1 MKKYI
6 PFCLLALAAVFWAVP
21 ALRSTYVETD
31 TSSFYNADLM
41 FRDSMNDIT
50 FSDNGEGRLNQKG
63 EELDEGTFLET
74 YKELHDARWSF
85 FLPNNLTVVTLSE
98 PLYYYNSPEDAEPA
112 LVLEAGKRYLVYS
125 PELEREIFRRGGRWI
140 GYGLVSWPT
149 YEKGWR
155 YARPL
160 IPMEKYEALLDG
172 TYELPEAF
180 YTGLGDLKR
189 VAYSSAMEVFL
200 PATSEEREENGGDA
214 TGRWHDLA
222 CFHSEAVYHT
232 DLVLADIGAYKSP
245 DFVYPPLNLRHRL
258 HSFDVWDGICVG
270 LGTIS
275 FAAGF
280 LLFLQVYLRKWLA
293 GQLCR

>member
-125 PELEREIFRRGGRWI
+125 P
-140 GYGLVSWPT
+140 
-149 YEKGWR
+149 
-155 YARPL
+155 
-160 IPMEKYEALLDG
+160 
-172 TYELPEAF
+172 
-180 YTGLGDLKR
+180 
-189 VAYSSAMEVFL
+189 
-200 PATSEEREENGGDA
+200 
-214 TGRWHDLA
+214 
-222 CFHSEAVYHT
+222 
-232 DLVLADIGAYKSP
+232 
-245 DFVYPPLNLRHRL
+245 
-258 HSFDVWDGICVG
+258 
-270 LGTIS
+270 
-275 FAAGF
+275 
-280 LLFLQVYLRKWLA
+280 
-293 GQLCR
+293 